1 MDQHQDILY
10 RSFKVQLYPTEEQ
23 KIMIQKHFDAR
34 RFIWNHYLG
43 KIKDSMNKDEGYIH
57 RFKNDKDLTQLK
69 KQEGYEWLNEVCS
82 VSLHLTLKDLDEAF
96 QSFFKKINN
105 FPKFKTKKK
114 PENNYTT
121 YLSQRNGPRR
131 ITNNHIQLPKIGLV
145 KRSKSKEYLIDL
157 LQSKDNI
164 LVTISKS
171 NTDKYYCSILV
182 PIEDKDNKLN
192 KHYTLDWDNAVGI
205 DVGIKTL
212 ATLSDGTKY
221 ESYKTDKHI
230 ENKIRKLQQA
240 LSRKTSGSTKYK
252 KTRKRLAKTKSKVNN
267 QRKAYID
274 NIAVSI
280 VKKYDYIYTEDIS
293 VNEWYQEHKHGFNKA
308 IDESNVYQF
317 LTTLHNKSKA
327 YGKVCYTID
336 RYYPS
341 TKTCSHCGYINN
353 DLTLDD
359 REWICP
365 ICDTKHD
372 RDINAAINILNRGKE
387 LYSADLLLDYVDMSA

>member
-1 MDQHQDILY
+1 MEQHQDILY
-10 RSFKVQLYPTEEQ
+10 RSFKVQLYPNEEQ
-23 KIMIQKHFDAR
+23 KIMIQKHLDAR

-43 KIKDSMNKDEGYIH
+43 KIKDSMNNNEGYIQ
-57 RFKNDKDLTQLK
+57 RFKNSSNLTQLK
-69 KQEGYEWLNEVCS
+69 KQEEYKWLNEVDS
-82 VSLHLTLKDLDEAF
+82 TMLIEVLKDLNEAF
-96 QSFFKKINN
+96 QRYFNKQCN

-114 PENNYTT
+114 PENSYTT
-121 YLSQRNGPRR
+121 YLQYNIKKNK
-131 ITNNHIQLPKIGLV
+131 ITTNHIQLPKIGLV

-157 LQSKDNI
+157 LRFKDKI

-171 NTDKYYCSILV
+171 NTGKYYCSILV
-182 PIEDKDNKLN
+182 PIEKEYQWSNNID
-192 KHYTLDWDNAVGI
+192 TLDWDNAVGI

-212 ATLSDGTKY
+212 ATLSNGTKY

-230 ENKIRKLQQA
+230 ENRIKKLQQA
-240 LSRKTSGSTKYK
+240 LSRKTSGSTKYE

-293 VNEWYQEHKHGFNKA
+293 VNEWYIHYKKVNKA

-365 ICDTKHD
+365 ICDTKHN

>member
-23 KIMIQKHFDAR
+23 KILIQKHFDAR

-43 KIKDSMNKDEGYIH
+43 KIKDSMNNNAGYIGNYDI
-57 RFKNDKDLTQLK
+57 KKDLTQLK
-69 KQEGYEWLNEVCS
+69 KQEEDKWLNEVCNK
-82 VSLHLTLKDLDEAF
+82 SLQLTLKDLDEAF
-96 QSFFKKINN
+96 QRFFKKQCK

-114 PENNYTT
+114 PENSYTT
-121 YLSQRNGPRR
+121 YLRNNINNPK
-131 ITNNHIQLPKIGLV
+131 ILNNHIQLPKIGLV
-145 KRSKSKEYLIDL
+145 KRSKTREDVLQL
-157 LQSKDNI
+157 LKSKDNI

-182 PIEDKDNKLN
+182 PLEV
-192 KHYTLDWDNAVGI
+192 KHPILHEYQ
-205 DVGIKTL
+205 
-212 ATLSDGTKY
+212 TLSDGTKY
-221 ESYKTDKHI
+221 EPYKTDKHI
-230 ENKIRKLQQA
+230 ENRIKKLQQA

-293 VNEWYQEHKHGFNKA
+293 VNEWYTHYKKVNKA

-341 TKTCSHCGYINN
+341 TKTCSHCGYIN
-353 DLTLDD
+353 DSLTLDD

>member
-10 RSFKVQLYPTEEQ
+10 RSFKIQLYPTEEQ

-43 KIKDSMNKDEGYIH
+43 KIKDSMNNDNGYISYYDI
-57 RFKNDKDLTQLK
+57 KKDLTQLK
-69 KQEGYEWLNEVCS
+69 KQEEYKWLNEVCS
-82 VSLHLTLKDLDEAF
+82 VSLQIVLKDLDEAF
-96 QSFFKKINN
+96 QLFFNKQCK

-114 PENNYTT
+114 PENSYTT
-121 YLSQRNGPRR
+121 YLQYNIQKNK
-131 ITNNHIQLPKIGLV
+131 ITSTHIQLPKIGLV

-157 LQSKDNI
+157 LQSKNKI

-171 NTDKYYCSILV
+171 NTGKYYCSILV
-182 PIEDKDNKLN
+182 PIEKEYQWSNNIDI
-192 KHYTLDWDNAVGI
+192 LDWDNAVGI

-221 ESYKTDKHI
+221 EPYKTDKHI

-280 VKKYDYIYTEDIS
+280 VKKYDYIYTEDIN
-293 VNEWYQEHKHGFNKA
+293 VNEWYTHYKKVNKA